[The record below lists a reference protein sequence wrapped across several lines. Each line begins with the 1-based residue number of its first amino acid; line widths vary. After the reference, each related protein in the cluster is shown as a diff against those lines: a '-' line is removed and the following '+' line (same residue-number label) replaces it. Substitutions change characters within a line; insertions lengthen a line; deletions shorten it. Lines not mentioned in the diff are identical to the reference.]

1 MKDKKRIFGIIA
13 AVIAVA
19 ALVAAIVYYRK
30 EIAELINTIKE
41 KVSAKKAGFTPEE
54 YEDFADI

>member
-13 AVIAVA
+13 AVVAVA
-19 ALVAAIVYYRK
+19 ALVAAIVYYRR
-30 EIAELINTIKE
+30 EIVELVNSVKE
-41 KVSAKKAGFTPEE
+41 KISAKKVGFTPEE